1 MMTKTLEVGMELIDE
16 SLTLAAKG
24 IIEAM
29 EEAAKRQ
36 VEEYSEKEVTSSMLE
51 TLTYLELDSMESA
64 HNRAVIR
71 RARELVELRL
81 MPKC

>member
-36 VEEYSEKEVTSSMLE
+36 AETYSEKEITSSMLE
-51 TLTYLELDSMESA
+51 TLTYLELDSMESV